1 MRSKEIID
9 SRLSINLDLDHT
21 LKANSLFLT
30 NPANRAHLANQLL
43 LYDQVV
49 IPTKDFGIVPILIYW
64 FGLKDFERV
73 LKSGAIYFLHR
84 PSLLGYAG
92 NGVGIS
98 GFIIQPSE
106 SKSFEWW
113 QEALFGDMAKAIDIQ
128 LQYMC
133 PFIGRKQRSKL
144 LVTINECSRPLQYD
158 NDFFMKHIVHE
169 SYADITLTPGLL
181 DLVTSLSGNP
191 ERIDLTRV
199 PGVEPN
205 QLKILATDNIITP
218 VDVILRVTGINMTLV
233 MGSQFDK
240 SDVFIPQGSET
251 ILKGKLARAKVTP
264 TALDN
269 FLCLLDLEDIP
280 DPGAAVYVGEL
291 SLAEV
296 LRIRQSRKS
305 TNFRKWLRAADTG
318 NKRDLEKMYVSSLG
332 QKSFYEK
339 LPTKIIRFAITKAA
353 DVLLPPSGTIL
364 EAADSFFV
372 ERWLQ
377 GYSPKLFLDQLR
389 KIQGLKPPRARWK
402 S

>member
-21 LKANSLFLT
+21 LKANSFFLT

-43 LYDQVV
+43 LYDKVI

-106 SKSFEWW
+106 IKPFEWW

-144 LVTINECSRPLQYD
+144 LVTINEHSRPLQYD

-169 SYADITLTPGLL
+169 SYTDITFNPELST
-181 DLVTSLSGNP
+181 LVTNLSGNP

-205 QLKILATDNIITP
+205 QLKVLATDNIFTP
-218 VDVILRVTGINMTLV
+218 VDVILRVAEINMTLV
-233 MGSQFDK
+233 MGAQFDK
-240 SDVFIPQGSET
+240 SDVFVPQGSEI
-251 ILKGKLARAKVTP
+251 ILKEKLTRTKVTP

-269 FLCLLDLEDIP
+269 FLCLLDLENIP
-280 DPGAAVYVGEL
+280 DPGAAVYAGEL
-291 SLAEV
+291 SLAEIW
-296 LRIRQSRKS
+296 RIRRSRKS
-305 TNFRKWLRAADTG
+305 CKFRKWLRTANTG
-318 NKRDLEKMYVSSLG
+318 SARDLEKMYVSSLG
-332 QKSFYEK
+332 EKSFYEK
-339 LPTKIIRFAITKAA
+339 LPTKIVRFAITKAA
-353 DVLLPPSGTIL
+353 DVLLPLSGTVL
-364 EAADSFFV
+364 DVADSFFV

-377 GYSPKLFLDQLR
+377 GYSPRLFLDQLR
-389 KIQGLKPPRARWK
+389 KIQGLKVPRAR
-402 S
+402 